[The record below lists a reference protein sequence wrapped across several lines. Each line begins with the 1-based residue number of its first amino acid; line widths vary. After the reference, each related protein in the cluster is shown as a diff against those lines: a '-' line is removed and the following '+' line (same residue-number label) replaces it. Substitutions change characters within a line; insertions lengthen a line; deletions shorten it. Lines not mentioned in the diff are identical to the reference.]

1 MASPILIRPAR
12 LFAKFNTEPRLIFI
26 FDKIRPPTLPPP
38 WGEHPMFQCTQPR
51 PQNCQPS
58 SGNGFACTASS
69 QQRANVEKA
78 LRVLPCFH
86 PACTVILAG
95 GCGFSPYVTRFGNGA
110 NPFRWLGT
118 CVESVSEQL
127 RLGFQPMPHIVAM
140 LRTLIHV
147 AEIGPAGHLARRR
160 CRFGFILIQVRR
172 HGWLPVI
179 GVFLLLNLGNC
190 MVSHGM
196 SIGWVAERTMG

>member
-1 MASPILIRPAR
+1 MHPAEATES
-12 LFAKFNTEPRLIFI
+12 LFK
-26 FDKIRPPTLPPP
+26 
-38 WGEHPMFQCTQPR
+38 
-51 PQNCQPS
+51 PS
-58 SGNGFACTASS
+58 SGNGFVFMADS

-78 LRVLPCFH
+78 LWVLPCFH

-160 CRFGFILIQVRR
+160 LSFILIQVRR
-172 HGWLPVI
+172 RGWPPVI

-196 SIGWVAERTMG
+196 SIGWAAERTMG